1 MSTSPRYEKMLLV
14 TMVIA
19 FGIVTFSAISNNRR
33 DVSTLE
39 PVKVGFISALSGVG
53 SSIGEENLKAV
64 HLAIDEING
73 KGGVDGRPVDLIAE
87 DVPFISTQVSTT
99 TPGYEVFERRFRARF
114 GRSPEI
120 PSALRAYEAVYHI
133 VVDLKK

>member
-14 TMVIA
+14 TMVLA
-19 FGIVTFSAISNNRR
+19 FAIVAFSAVSNNRR

-39 PVKVGFISALSGVG
+39 PVKIGFISALSGVG
-53 SSIGEENLKAV
+53 SSISEENLKAV
-64 HLAIDEING
+64 QLAIDEINRD
-73 KGGVDGRPVDLIAE
+73 GGLDGRPVDLIAE

-99 TPGYEVFERRFRARF
+99 TAGYDDFEKRFRARF

-133 VVDLKK
+133 VGDMKK

>member
-14 TMVIA
+14 MMVLA
-19 FGIVTFSAISNNRR
+19 FAVVAFSAVSNNRH

-39 PVKVGFISALSGVG
+39 PVKIGFISALSGLG
-53 SSIGEENLKAV
+53 GAIGEEDLKAV
-64 HLAIDEING
+64 QLAIDEIN
-73 KGGVDGRPVDLIAE
+73 KDGGIDGRPVDLIAE
-87 DVPFISTQVSTT
+87 DVPFISTQISTT
-99 TPGYEVFERRFRARF
+99 TSEYRKFETRFKERF

-133 VVDLKK
+133 VGDMKK